1 MLTFNPHDRITAE
14 QALALPIFD
23 PVRNEKYENDEL
35 EPISPSMICL
45 QSEESFSLDD
55 LNELIYSELA
65 SGF

>member
-23 PVRNEKYENDEL
+23 PVRNEKYENDVL
-35 EPISPSMICL
+35 EPISPELICL
-45 QSEESFSLDD
+45 QSGESYSLDD
-55 LNELIYSELA
+55 LNELIYNELA